1 MNKQELI
8 AEIETVLADRKAA
21 AAALDSLLAQIRL
34 ALQNGDAVTLSGFG
48 TFKVAQ
54 RQARTGRNPKTGDTI
69 TIPAHRAVKF
79 VPGKALRDDI
89 DG

>member
-1 MNKQELI
+1 MNKQELL

-21 AAALDSLLAQIRL
+21 TAAIDSLLDQIRL
-34 ALQNGDAVTLSGFG
+34 ALQNGDTVTLSGFG
-48 TFKVAQ
+48 TFKVVQ

-69 TIPAHRAVKF
+69 DIPAHRAVKF

-89 DG
+89 AS